1 MNVTIFGVG
10 YVGLVTGACLAQVG
24 NRVTCVDIDATRID
38 DLCNGRCPIFEP
50 GLPELLREGMQ
61 NGRLQFTTDSAAAL
75 EKAEL
80 VMIAVGTPPDEDG
93 SADVRH
99 VLAVAR
105 TLGRQ
110 LRHTVTVAVKSTVP
124 VGSCDRVVAVI
135 REELDKRGANFP
147 VEVAS
152 NPEFLKEGAALKDFN
167 KPDRIVV
174 GSDSSQAQ
182 RQFRTLYAPFNR
194 NRDRL
199 MFMSV
204 RSAELTKYAANALL
218 ATRISFINEIAN
230 IAEHMGADI
239 EEVRQGIGS
248 DPRIGHHFIYPGCG
262 YGGSCFPKD
271 VRALAAAAR
280 NSGYRAGLLAEVENV
295 NQRQKRTLFHKLEE
309 LFDGD
314 LRGRTIAIWGLAFK
328 PETDDMREAPSR
340 ELMEQLWRA
349 GARVRAY
356 DPVAMEQCRRIYGE
370 REPLVLCDSA
380 EKAADGADALAIC
393 TEWRCFWAPDFAELK
408 ECLRRP
414 LIVDGRNLFQPD
426 YMRDQGFSYHG
437 IGRGESLA
445 RRELP
450 RREALSAV

>member
-24 NRVTCVDIDATRID
+24 NRVTCIDIDATRIS
-38 DLCNGRCPIFEP
+38 DLRAGRCPIFEP
-50 GLPELLREGMQ
+50 GLPELLREGAEA
-61 NGRLQFTTDSAAAL
+61 GRLQFTTDTDAAL
-75 EKAEL
+75 LEAEL
-80 VMIAVGTPPDEDG
+80 VIIAVGTPPDEDG

-110 LRHTVTVAVKSTVP
+110 LCQPVTVAVKSTVP
-124 VGSCDRVVAVI
+124 VGSCDRVAAVI
-135 REELDKRGANFP
+135 REELDKRSTGFS

-174 GSDSSQAQ
+174 GSDSPQVQ

-280 NSGYRAGLLAEVENV
+280 NSGYPAALLAEVENV
-295 NQRQKRTLFHKLEE
+295 NQRQKRTLFDKLEQ

-370 REPLVLCDSA
+370 REQLALCASA
-380 EKAADGADALAIC
+380 EEAADGADALAIC
-393 TEWRCFWAPDFAELK
+393 TEWRCFWAPDFAALRQR
-408 ECLRRP
+408 LRRP
-414 LIVDGRNLFQPD
+414 LIVDGRNLFDPA
-426 YMRDQGFSYHG
+426 YVRERGFTYCG
-437 IGRGESLA
+437 VGRGQRLA
-445 RRELP
+445 GDVAERKVTR
-450 RREALSAV
+450 SA

>member
-24 NRVTCVDIDATRID
+24 NKVTCVDIDATRIR
-38 DLCNGRCPIFEP
+38 DLRAGLCPIFEP
-50 GLPELLREGMQ
+50 GLPALLKEGAGA
-61 NGRLQFTTDSAAAL
+61 GRLHFTTNSAAAL
-75 EKAEL
+75 ANAEL

-110 LRHTVTVAVKSTVP
+110 LRQPVTVAVKSTVP
-124 VGSCDRVVAVI
+124 VGSCDRVAALI
-135 REELDKRGANFP
+135 AEELAKRGLDFP
-147 VEVAS
+147 VPVAS

-174 GSDSSQAQ
+174 GSECPRVQG
-182 RQFRTLYAPFNR
+182 QFRTLYAPFNR

-239 EEVRQGIGS
+239 EEVRQGIGA
-248 DPRIGHHFIYPGCG
+248 DPRIGYHFIYAGCG

-280 NSGYRAGLLAEVENV
+280 HSGYQAALLAEVENV
-295 NQRQKRTLFHKLEE
+295 NRRQKSRLFKKLQQ

-340 ELMEQLWRA
+340 DLMESLWRA

-356 DPVAMEQCRRIYGE
+356 DPAAMAQCRRIYGE
-370 REPLVLCDSA
+370 GEQLLLCSGA
-380 EKAADGADALAIC
+380 EEAVQGADALVIC
-393 TEWRCFWAPDFAELK
+393 TEWRCFQAPDFAVLK
-408 ECLRRP
+408 QRMHRP
-414 LIVDGRNLFQPD
+414 LLVDGRNLFDPR
-426 YMRDQGFSYHG
+426 YVRERGFTYCG
-437 IGRGESLA
+437 VGRGEHIALPARQELA
-445 RRELP
+445 LR
-450 RREALSAV
+450 A